1 VLEGGVSVLNGHFI
15 VGEFLR
21 RLSIHLGLRKDRNFP
36 EPTAKKTP
44 AWITGYLERFLF
56 TVAVA
61 ANMAGVLPAMITWL
75 VVKLAANWQLREDI
89 PEQRKKANYKFSALL
104 AGLLSMII
112 ALVSGLLIRLLS
124 C

>member
-1 VLEGGVSVLNGHFI
+1 
-15 VGEFLR
+15 
-21 RLSIHLGLRKDRNFP
+21 
-36 EPTAKKTP
+36 
-44 AWITGYLERFLF
+44 
-56 TVAVA
+56 
-61 ANMAGVLPAMITWL
+61 MAGVLPAMITWL

-124 C
+124 PPYSREVLRKARIFNRCKAFWGSSVVAKNATEPSPKPQASLR

>member
-1 VLEGGVSVLNGHFI
+1 LE
-15 VGEFLR
+15 LR
-21 RLSIHLGLRKDRNFP
+21 ETRNFP
-36 EPTAKKTP
+36 DPTAKKTP

-61 ANMAGVLPAMITWL
+61 SNMAGVLPAMITWL

-89 PEQRKKANYKFSALL
+89 KDQREKANYKFSALL